1 MNDTDTLV
9 QLLQLTSKLST
20 QVESMD
26 ERMRKIESVVS
37 NDIRQDERITTIEDS
52 LKRGSAKFKEIEA
65 RLKNIE
71 NADGE
76 KAKTIVRAVLN
87 YALSAGAGF
96 LLAALS
102 FYITNKK

>member
-52 LKRGSAKFKEIEA
+52 LKRGSAKFKEIEV

-76 KAKTIVRAVLN
+76 KAKNIVRAVLN
-87 YALSAGAGF
+87 YALSAGALF
-96 LLAALS
+96 LLAALI

>member
-52 LKRGSAKFKEIEA
+52 LKRGSAKFKEIES

-102 FYITNKK
+102 CYITNKK